1 MGSKEDQEM
10 RRKVLAELQEELRRK
25 PLTIGVVGV
34 SGVGKSTLVNTM
46 CNTDLPTSP
55 TVACTREF
63 ESQDVS
69 ITVRGGAVE
78 GYRTKLRVVDA
89 PGLGESVEQDPA
101 YLEMYRSELPK
112 CDVVL
117 WLSAA
122 RNRAIALEQQY
133 LAELVGVNDR
143 IVFGLSQVDLVDP
156 LDWNTEVNL
165 PSGEQA
171 GNMQEICRDRADRFS
186 RTIGATVEF
195 VPVSAGRRYNLQPLF
210 SALLEKAPDERAWIF
225 SGVKAFTAGDW
236 VPEKYRENVLRD
248 AGGAGTSG
256 KGARLLSFLRGG

>member
-1 MGSKEDQEM
+1 M

-46 CNTDLPTSP
+46 CNTELPTSP
-55 TVACTREF
+55 TVACTKEF

-69 ITVRGGAVE
+69 ITVRGGVVD
-78 GYRTKLRVVDA
+78 GHRTKLRVVDA
-89 PGLGESVEQDPA
+89 PGLGESIEQDPA

-133 LAELVGVNDR
+133 IAELLGVNDR
-143 IVFGLSQVDLVDP
+143 IVFGLSQVDLIDP

-165 PSGEQA
+165 PSGEQLK
-171 GNMQEICRDRADRFS
+171 NMREICRDRADRFS
-186 RTIGATVEF
+186 RTIGASVEF

-210 SALLEKAPDERAWIF
+210 SALLEKVPDERAWIF

-236 VPEKYRENVLRD
+236 VPEKYRGKLMGGGN
-248 AGGAGTSG
+248 GAGTSR
-256 KGARLLSFLRGG
+256 KGAGLLKFLRGE

>member
-1 MGSKEDQEM
+1 M
-10 RRKVLAELQEELRRK
+10 RRKILAELQEELRRK

-46 CNTDLPTSP
+46 CKTDLPTSP

-69 ITVRGGAVE
+69 ITVRGGVVE
-78 GYRTKLRVVDA
+78 GYRAKLRVVDA
-89 PGLGESVEQDPA
+89 PGLGESVEQDPG
-101 YLEMYRSELPK
+101 YLEMYRRELPK

-165 PSGEQA
+165 PSGEQRK
-171 GNMQEICRDRADRFS
+171 NIQEICRDRSERFS
-186 RTIGATVEF
+186 ATIGSTVEF

-210 SALLEKAPDERAWIF
+210 SALLERAPDERAWIF

-236 VPEKYRENVLRD
+236 VPEKYRGKVMRGS
-248 AGGAGTSG
+248 GGAGSSSKWASLLKLFQG
-256 KGARLLSFLRGG
+256 KW